1 MPTSQV
7 AAPPTPA
14 LPATIIGQALGFLPY
29 RDVRSALLAGKSI
42 ARDSTPYVTT
52 LSICSERELDSPS
65 ARRFPNVTNVN
76 IMCLF
81 RLVDTSV
88 QSNGT
93 VLLVKAPRISP
104 TVPSRICPF
113 LQQFPRLR
121 AIFVGMARESPETF
135 RFNLTYYTRM
145 NLTRAEC
152 SYDLYKNLLWSFC
165 GAFRTRSLP
174 SDLTF
179 EDNPLDSSLELSV
192 LQPWCSNP
200 ESPLDEDLCREI
212 CATFPLNYL
221 LTLNVGDLRDAYGPF
236 DDYRPF
242 NVCLETH
249 EFYEIIRRRNDHQD
263 FARLSPRR
271 LQILIYR
278 HWKVLSFDE
287 NPVERETL
295 FEALGLGDRDLDDD
309 SNYFITFYD
318 EALFQE
324 LETMLASG
332 LDPNRLNQNDMLYMI
347 NNDLVIGGEPDWDD
361 ENNSFVWSER
371 HDEDQNEDNLA
382 LLLRSN
388 YDRFRSLGFPVEEGY
403 WLVVVDDDQYAGT
416 IQTLRDAE
424 INRWAL

>member
-1 MPTSQV
+1 MPASQV
-7 AAPPTPA
+7 AAPKITPA
-14 LPATIIGQALGFLPY
+14 LPAASIGQVLGFLPY
-29 RDVRSALLAGKSI
+29 RDVHTVLLAGKSI

-52 LSICSERELDSPS
+52 LSICSERELDIPS

-81 RLVDTSV
+81 RLVDTTVPSD
-88 QSNGT
+88 GT
-93 VLLVKAPRISP
+93 VLVRKAPRISP
-104 TVPSRICPF
+104 NVPSRICPF
-113 LQQFPRLR
+113 LQQFPRLK

-135 RFNLTYYTRM
+135 RFNLTYTRL
-145 NLTRAEC
+145 NYFIPRVEC

-192 LQPWCSNP
+192 LQPWCSSP

-221 LTLNVGDLRDAYGPF
+221 LTLNVGGLRDDYG
-236 DDYRPF
+236 PF

-271 LQILIYR
+271 LQILIDR
-278 HWKVLSFDE
+278 HWKALSFEE

-295 FEALGLGDRDLDDD
+295 FEALGLGDRDLDDRSD
-309 SNYFITFYD
+309 YFFPFYD

-324 LETMLASG
+324 LETMLVSG

-347 NNDLVIGGEPDWDD
+347 NSALVIGGEPDWDD

-371 HDEDQNEDNLA
+371 HDEDQCESSLA
-382 LLLRSN
+382 LLLRSS

-424 INRWAL
+424 INRWSL

>member
-1 MPTSQV
+1 
-7 AAPPTPA
+7 
-14 LPATIIGQALGFLPY
+14 
-29 RDVRSALLAGKSI
+29 
-42 ARDSTPYVTT
+42 
-52 LSICSERELDSPS
+52 
-65 ARRFPNVTNVN
+65 
-76 IMCLF
+76 MCLF
-81 RLVDTSV
+81 RLVDT
-88 QSNGT
+88 T
-93 VLLVKAPRISP
+93 VPSDGFVLVRKVPHISP

-113 LQQFPRLR
+113 LQQFPRLE
-121 AIFVGMARESPETF
+121 AIFVGMAWESPETF
-135 RFNLTYYTRM
+135 RYDLTYTRM
-145 NLTRAEC
+145 DYFLPRVEC

-179 EDNPLDSSLELSV
+179 EDNPLDSSLGLSV

-221 LTLNVGDLRDAYGPF
+221 LTLNVGGLRDDYG
-236 DDYRPF
+236 PF

-271 LQILIYR
+271 LQILIDR
-278 HWKVLSFDE
+278 HWKALSFEE

-309 SNYFITFYD
+309 GNYFLTFYD

-347 NNDLVIGGEPDWDD
+347 NNALVIDSEPDWDD
-361 ENNSFVWSER
+361 ETTPSCG
-371 HDEDQNEDNLA
+371 QNDMTRINA
-382 LLLRSN
+382 KAVSRFFCDPAMIASGPSDSRS
-388 YDRFRSLGFPVEEGY
+388 RKVIGS
-403 WLVVVDDDQYAGT
+403 
-416 IQTLRDAE
+416 
-424 INRWAL
+424 